1 MACQLEPVHQSG
13 PLCAAAVSVL
23 LIPVAR
29 SIVWRSFSRGRDG
42 LNRSRAVDSL
52 AIAIDSE
59 LLIPHTRGAN
69 AS

>member
-1 MACQLEPVHQSG
+1 MACQLDPMHQSG
-13 PLCAAAVSVL
+13 TLCTAAVSVL
-23 LIPVAR
+23 LILVAR
-29 SIVWRSFSRGRDG
+29 SIVWRISSRGRDG
-42 LNRSRAVDSL
+42 LNRSRAVDSS